1 MNWNENKLKELHRNG
16 KIKGFKIIKKPKKY
30 SGKVQHNIDD
40 RGSNQKAWL
49 LLNLQNWANK
59 HSLTLDTEYRFMKER
74 RWEFDYAFSAVKI
87 AVEYEGIFKKDKG
100 KTGHT
105 SITGVLRD
113 IEKYNAAML
122 LGWRIIRVTA
132 KDYDTV
138 LRKLDKMME

>member
-16 KIKGFKIIKKPKKY
+16 NIKGFKIIKKPKKY
-30 SGKVQHNIDD
+30 CGKVQHNIPE
-40 RGSNQKAWL
+40 RGCKEKAWL
-49 LLNLQNWANK
+49 LLNLQYWANK
-59 HSLTLDTEYRFMKER
+59 HSLTLETEHLFMPGRKWR
-74 RWEFDYAFSAVKI
+74 LDFAFSGVKI

-105 SITGVLRD
+105 SIGGVLRD